1 VEHWLSH
8 DARWI
13 YFSGDHRTGRDIWRV
28 SPSAWGS
35 RAVGPRGDR
44 AIGVSLPKDLL
55 FQPKDADSP
64 LMAMALLPGAVR
76 QLVANVRNS
85 AFGTGPQVIYY
96 VRRARGLMLDKV
108 SEERGDDAEKDERTG
123 QKRQNPIERR
133 GV

>member
-1 VEHWLSH
+1 VDLLLRRPRDRPRHL
-8 DARWI
+8 ARVRAR
-13 YFSGDHRTGRDIWRV
+13 GAPEQLARGATG
-28 SPSAWGS
+28 PFACESADG
-35 RAVGPRGDR
+35 
-44 AIGVSLPKDLL
+44 KDLL

-64 LMAMALLPGAVR
+64 LMAMALLPGEVR
-76 QLVANVRNS
+76 QLVACVRNS
-85 AFGTGPQVIYY
+85 VFGTGPQGIYY